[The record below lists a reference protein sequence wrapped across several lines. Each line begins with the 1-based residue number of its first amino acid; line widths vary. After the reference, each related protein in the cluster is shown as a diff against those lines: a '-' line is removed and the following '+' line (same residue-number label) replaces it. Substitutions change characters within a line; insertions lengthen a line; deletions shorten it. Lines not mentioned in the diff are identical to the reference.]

1 MKRSIFILGIFSIL
15 FTGLSCKKAAE
26 LIFQG
31 LDTKIPDVQIT
42 IPIIP
47 LVPQNEISIGSYSV
61 NFNLDSTV
69 RANTGGVF
77 GANAVKFI
85 KITQISITITNPDP
99 LNNLANFESAR
110 ITLQSNTNNTP
121 TDFLSQTFPDVY
133 AATFSSTPANS
144 TELLAYLKGSVITYN
159 IYGKIRRITTKPLNL
174 VISATIGIK

>member
-1 MKRSIFILGIFSIL
+1 MKRSIFVLGTFSIL
-15 FTGLSCKKAAE
+15 FAGLSCKKAAE

-47 LVPQNEISIGSYSV
+47 FVPQNEISLGNYSV

-69 RANTGGVF
+69 RAKTGGVF

-85 KITQISITITNPDP
+85 KITQISITILNPDP

-121 TDFLSQTFPDVY
+121 TEFLSQTFPDVY
-133 AATFSSTPANS
+133 ATSYAATPANS
-144 TELLAYLKGSVITYN
+144 TELLSYLKGSVITYT
-159 IYGKIRRITTKPLNL
+159 IYGKIRRITTKPLNI
-174 VISATIGIK
+174 VVTATIGVK